1 MYEVRSEAVFLLDK
15 KFKQGCVL
23 SLFIQIIL
31 MELVLWNTAKAK
43 REHGIIWEGKKNSLY
58 LYLWRESDVSTLPGI
73 KDLQDLF

>member
-43 REHGIIWEGKKNSLY
+43 REHGIICEGKKTLCTCGGNQT
-58 LYLWRESDVSTLPGI
+58 VSTLPGI
-73 KDLQDLF
+73 KDLKDLF